1 MGKILKLLFFILLGT
16 SNPGQAQTKESSDD
30 SKPASTN
37 VPGQEYPRIDPQL
50 RGIFKVEAPD
60 AQKVQLSLSETYDM
74 IKGEDGIWT
83 VTTKPLFPGFHY
95 YTLIID
101 GLAVADPSSE
111 SFFGYAKVQSGIEVP
126 EEGVDYYSPKNVPHG
141 EVRACFYY
149 SKTTGYTRRCFVYV
163 PAEYLSL
170 IHISEP
176 TRPY

>member
-1 MGKILKLLFFILLGT
+1 MGKKLKLLFFIILVT
-16 SNPGQAQTKESSDD
+16 SNLSQSQTKEPPGD

-37 VPGQEYPRIDPQL
+37 IPGQEYPRIDSGL

-74 IKGEDGIWT
+74 LKGEDGIWR

-126 EEGVDYYSPKNVPHG
+126 E
-141 EVRACFYY
+141 
-149 SKTTGYTRRCFVYV
+149 
-163 PAEYLSL
+163 
-170 IHISEP
+170 
-176 TRPY
+176 